1 VCEEAILGF
10 AEEDIHKVH
19 NIMKFMKMGSKDQL
33 KEHNERIRRKEE
45 RDKEKLELKE
55 ESQIQK

>member
-1 VCEEAILGF
+1 MCEEAILGF

-55 ESQIQK
+55 EK

>member
-1 VCEEAILGF
+1 VCEEAVLGF

-19 NIMKFMKMGSKDQL
+19 NIMKFMKMGSKDQF
-33 KEHNERIRRKEE
+33 KEHNERIRRKAE

>member
-1 VCEEAILGF
+1 VCEEAILGV
-10 AEEDIHKVH
+10 EEKDIHKIH

-55 ESQIQK
+55 EK